1 MFPIEVP
8 LVLNKVSIWNEE
20 LVWDN
25 FLQNN
30 KVSFGKRGFLL
41 KFPMKASLEWN
52 EVSIWNEELVS
63 ENFL

>member
-30 KVSFGKRGFLL
+30 KVSFGKEASYWGFLWRL
-41 KFPMKASLEWN
+41 PWN
-52 EVSIWNEELVS
+52 EVSILNEELVS